1 MTSQMFPVQVQTVMI
16 NSNYQRIKRLMDIAL
31 TLLMLPFLSIVCI
44 IIAILVK
51 LTSKGSVLFHQE
63 RVGRNGVMFDMYKFR
78 SMYVNSDTSIHI
90 EAVKQYMNGHK
101 LQQNSSAHLSYKLG
115 ADARVTRIGR
125 FLRKSSLDEL
135 PQFWNV
141 LRGNMSLV
149 GPRPPLPY
157 EVELYS
163 AHDCLRLA
171 GKPGLTGVWQV
182 YGRSRVTFQEIIE
195 MDIAYLHRQSIREDL
210 KLIALTVPVML
221 LGRGGA

>member
-16 NSNYQRIKRLMDIAL
+16 KSNYQRIKRLMDVAL

-51 LTSKGSVLFHQE
+51 LTSKGPVLFHQE
-63 RVGRNGVMFDMYKFR
+63 RVGRNGVVFDMYKFR
-78 SMYVNSDTSIHI
+78 SMYVNCDTSIHI

-101 LQQNSSAHLSYKLG
+101 LHQNSPAHLSYKLG

-141 LRGNMSLV
+141 LRGDMSLV